1 MSPRDSNKQAWLRT
15 AAVVAVALVAGF
27 GIAKLTTRPVESPP
41 SKTDAPAVGPAS
53 MEVPASHIAAAGIA
67 LETVASGSL
76 SAEILA
82 PATVSSAPNG
92 EAIVTAHAG
101 GTVTRLNKRLGDAVR
116 AGEVIA
122 TVESREAATMAA
134 DSSVAQ
140 TRLTLART
148 RAAREQQLFDQRVS
162 PRQDLENARA
172 ELAVAEAEAR
182 RARTT
187 ATAARVGG
195 DGRSILVASP
205 LSGRITGQPVT
216 LGAFVQPETELFR
229 VADPRFVQ
237 IEASVTVI
245 DAGRIAPGDTAT
257 LITTAGQTL
266 SAVVRSVTPALDAQ
280 TRSATVVLSLAGAP
294 SQVAPGEALQVR
306 IHPKAGG
313 PAGIVIPD
321 EAVQS
326 VEGRDVVFVR
336 NAKGFVA
343 QPVVVASRS
352 GGRASIVS
360 GLQAGQS
367 IATKNAFLLKAQLTH
382 AGEE

>member
-1 MSPRDSNKQAWLRT
+1 MSLRDSGKRAWLGT
-15 AAVVAVALVAGF
+15 AAAVAVALVAGF
-27 GIAKLTTRPVESPP
+27 GIAKLTTPPRESPP
-41 SKTDAPAVGPAS
+41 PKVETIAAGPAA
-53 MEVPASHIAAAGIA
+53 MEVPAGHIAAAGIV

-101 GTVTRLNKRLGDAVR
+101 GTVTRLNKRLGDTVR
-116 AGEVIA
+116 AGEIIA

-140 TRLTLART
+140 TRLNLART
-148 RAAREQQLFDQRVS
+148 RAEREQRLFDQRVS
-162 PRQDLENARA
+162 PRQDLENAKA

-187 ATAARVGG
+187 ASAARVGG
-195 DGRSILVASP
+195 DGRSVMVTSP
-205 LSGRITGQPVT
+205 LSGRITAQPVT

-229 VADPRFVQ
+229 IADARFVQ
-237 IEASVTVI
+237 IEASVTAG
-245 DAGRIAPGDTAT
+245 DAGRIAAGDTASIVTSTGKT
-257 LITTAGQTL
+257 LP
-266 SAVVRSVTPALDAQ
+266 AVVRSVTPALDAQ

-294 SQVAPGEALQVR
+294 GQIAPGEALQVR

-336 NAKGFVA
+336 TAKGFVA

-352 GGRASIVS
+352 GGRASIAS